1 MAFFFNFILY
11 SQFNVTAEN
20 VTDDDSDI
28 EIIEPDDHHMK
39 PAEKFL
45 QSNCQL
51 PSISDEQPKSSFKNS
66 ISPTNSNVMAK
77 HDFETSTKLKS
88 VNPKPYF
95 LSKKWQPV
103 VKLDR
108 LKLDKPHKKT
118 HSFKEPAKLNVVK
131 SPERSDSSSMVLLRP
146 PRTSKNKAIENIK
159 KSMTGE
165 KKTASKKSST
175 FDLADSGDDMPQ
187 NKSRTSA
194 RASQQ
199 ESVAQVKLP
208 ANNSEKKDGPK
219 SQRKLYSA
227 PKHPT
232 NVDIMENHESN
243 HGTPKSST
251 VNWDAELTP
260 INYKN
265 SLYEDENQRTGRII
279 DNMREINR
287 RVSYSYRQLSSS

>member
-1 MAFFFNFILY
+1 
-11 SQFNVTAEN
+11 
-20 VTDDDSDI
+20 
-28 EIIEPDDHHMK
+28 MK
-39 PAEKFL
+39 PVEKSL

-51 PSISDEQPKSSFKNS
+51 PSISDEKPKSSFKNS
-66 ISPTNSNVMAK
+66 ISPTNSNDMAK
-77 HDFETSTKLKS
+77 NDFDTLTKSKS

-108 LKLDKPHKKT
+108 LKLDKPHEKT
-118 HSFKEPAKLNVVK
+118 HPFKKPAKLNVVI
-131 SPERSDSSSMVLLRP
+131 SPERSDSSSMVLHRQ
-146 PRTSKNKAIENIK
+146 PRMSKNKAIENIK
-159 KSMTGE
+159 KSMAGA

-175 FDLADSGDDMPQ
+175 FDLVDSGDDVPQ
-187 NKSRTSA
+187 KKTRTSA
-194 RASQQ
+194 RASQK

-208 ANNSEKKDGPK
+208 ANNSDRKDGSK

-260 INYKN
+260 IKHKKA
-265 SLYEDENQRTGRII
+265 LYENEDQRTGRII
-279 DNMREINR
+279 DNMKEINR
-287 RVSYSYRQLSSS
+287 RVSYSYRQLSSSKIMQ